1 MKKVLIND
9 NDFKKVDEY
18 FTKLSYESKE
28 IKNLLESLKKY
39 GELILLGGAIRDILI
54 KDDNPRDIDLIID
67 TNKNLDANR
76 EIDKILDKYTAC
88 QKNRFGGYKLNIDG
102 IEFDIWTMDNHW
114 AFKNKLLTRKIDNL
128 KYSTFLNF
136 DSIWYNLYNKER
148 NNKYEY
154 TFFNDCIK
162 NNQINIISNKKE
174 LVELNPTKDIN
185 IVRILNIKN
194 EWNLDIGDSVKKY
207 VNSWVGANN
216 NWVDELYYAQIKHYK
231 IEKLKKELIKELV
244 REVLEM

>member
-1 MKKVLIND
+1 MEKVLIND

-18 FTKLSYESKE
+18 FTKLSYKSKE

-76 EIDKILDKYTAC
+76 EIDKILDKYTIC

-102 IEFDIWTMDNHW
+102 IEFDICTMDNHW
-114 AFKNKLLTRKIDNL
+114 AFKNKLLTREIDNL
-128 KYSTFLNF
+128 KYSTFLDF
-136 DSIWYNLYNKER
+136 DSIWYNLYNEKES
-148 NNKYEY
+148 NKYEY
-154 TFFNDCIK
+154 TFFNDCIES
-162 NNQINIISNKKE
+162 NQINIISNKKE
-174 LVELNPTKDIN
+174 LVDLNPTKDIN
-185 IVRILNIKN
+185 IIRILNIKN
-194 EWNLDIGDSVKKY
+194 EWNLGIGDSVKKY
-207 VNSWVGANN
+207 VNNWVGANN

>member
-102 IEFDIWTMDNHW
+102 IELDIWTMDNHW